1 MPEPTLTDCFVSLMK
16 SLRANGLKSPV
27 SIQLASKEEA
37 LKIVREVEPA
47 GWPMGATSCR
57 SAVGDIESG
66 KIQSFLLF
74 GIEFWWRPA
83 PAAIEIQQGLRE
95 AA

>member
-1 MPEPTLTDCFVSLMK
+1 MPEPVLTECFADLLR

-37 LKIVREVEPA
+37 IKIVREVEPP
-47 GWPMGATSCR
+47 GWPIGSTSCR

-66 KIQSFLLF
+66 KMQSFLLF

-83 PAAIEIQQGLRE
+83 PAAVEIQQGLR
-95 AA
+95 AAA